1 MNMNKKVWRFLV
13 AILLCF
19 SLSGCNGNEDLKTK
33 RETLLSEIEQLEIE
47 KQNVKAEI
55 TQAKE
60 ENGTAKYVVTF
71 KIKQSHITLDIKE
84 HIKDNMNA
92 IMLDVPVDKEYFD
105 MLSIGD
111 VIEDDFRMG
120 SLIMHGSFGNWVI
133 TVENKTIE

>member
-1 MNMNKKVWRFLV
+1 MKRIILTIVSAFL
-13 AILLCF
+13 IL
-19 SLSGCNGNEDLKTK
+19 SLFGCINDESLELEK
-33 RETLLSEIEQLEIE
+33 ETLLSEIDQLEIE
-47 KQNVKAEI
+47 KQDVKAEI
-55 TQAKE
+55 SQAKE

-92 IMLDVPVDKEYFD
+92 IMLDVPVDKEYYD

-111 VIEDDFRMG
+111 VIDDEFRMG